1 MKSESASIEKG
12 DDTVPKRILAWS
24 ESRPLWQR
32 DALRRIVLK
41 GYPDEEALE
50 ELLALCKKE
59 HGDQAVTLAAKP
71 LSKNHLPVDPGV
83 GESISL
89 SGIASVSGVNQL
101 ATGQTL
107 NFEEAGLTIVYG
119 QNGTGKSGYT
129 RILKK
134 ACRSRHAGEIMPDV
148 YSSSPTRTAKA
159 ELKITRT
166 GGAAETVVW
175 ENDGETAETLSAITV
190 FDRDAASVHVQKKN
204 EVWFRPFGLDIP
216 DDLAG
221 VCQDVKA
228 RLTTEKETLEQK
240 RNSVFANP
248 IWSSRSALGKALSVL
263 RHDTDIAF
271 ITPSAS
277 FSDADVSRLA
287 KLQADLAQDP
297 AVAAKAQRDYA
308 IQLDQLE
315 SYLKRIE
322 QALNVEAIQA
332 LHAKKK
338 SADDKRAAANMAAH
352 DAFSGLA
359 LEGVGETVWR
369 TFWESARSYSQ
380 VAREDGAAFPPSSG
394 DICVLCHQEIDE
406 RTAARMLGFED
417 FIKKDTE
424 TKAAEAE
431 RVFKEA
437 EQKFRDVAV
446 HINKVSAAYRSLKA
460 GNFALARQVLRFIA
474 LARRVQVLTLAQLS
488 GEDDLNP
495 LALPESVTETVH
507 TEAAQTRVY
516 ATSLDDASGGE
527 AREAVLN
534 EQADLQDRKQSRE
547 LLEIAKTE
555 IERLSEL
562 KRIEDCLRD
571 TSTTAIT
578 RLGNEIADNLI
589 TPRMRDRFQQ
599 EIVALAGNRV
609 RVEVV
614 RSGGKFGSPQYEVK
628 LYANPKAKVHDVL
641 SEGEQ
646 TCVALASYLTE
657 LANASH
663 TSALV
668 FDDPVSSLDHRW
680 RSKVAKRLAKEA
692 GVRQVIVFTHDMIF
706 VNDLAQ
712 LASERNT
719 PTALAHLSRGQDVV
733 GIVNKDLPWTASSI
747 RDRIDKLEKEARAAK
762 RLCEENDDEGYKTAV
777 SSLYSRLRATWERA
791 LEDIVFANVVIRHR
805 DYIDTKNLKRVTA
818 LEEADVQTFQNGFK
832 KCCDFVDA
840 HDPSRG
846 HDPEPPEPSEVLVDI
861 KSLKDWSEGLRS
873 KMNRIS

>member
-1 MKSESASIEKG
+1 MSDSASIEKS

-32 DALRRIVLK
+32 DALRRIVLN
-41 GYPDEEALE
+41 GYPDEEAFE

-59 HGDQAVTLAAKP
+59 HGDPTVALVAKP
-71 LSKNHLPVDPGV
+71 LSKDHLPVDPGA

-89 SGIASVSGVNQL
+89 SSIANVSGVNQL

-107 NFEEAGLTIVYG
+107 NFEESGLTIVYG

-148 YSSSPTRTAKA
+148 YSSSPTGTAKA
-159 ELKITRT
+159 TLKITGT
-166 GGAAETVVW
+166 DGAAETVAW
-175 ENDGETAETLSAITV
+175 EDEFETAETLSAITV
-190 FDRDAASVHVQKKN
+190 FDREAASVHVQKKN

-221 VCQDVKA
+221 VSQEIKA

-248 IWSSRSALGKALSVL
+248 IWSSRSALGKALSAL
-263 RHDTDIAF
+263 RHDTDIAA
-271 ITPSAS
+271 IAPKTP
-277 FSDADVSRLA
+277 FSDANEVRLT

-297 AVAAKAQRDYA
+297 AVASKAQRDYA
-308 IQLDQLE
+308 TQLDQLE

-322 QALNVEAIQA
+322 LALNDEAIQA
-332 LHAKKK
+332 LHATKKN
-338 SADDKRAAANMAAH
+338 ADDMRAAANTAAH
-352 DAFSGLA
+352 DAFSGLGLA
-359 LEGVGETVWR
+359 GVGENVWQ
-369 TFWESARSYSQ
+369 TLWESARAYSQ
-380 VAREDGAAFPPSSG
+380 IAREEGAAFPPSSG
-394 DICVLCHQEIDE
+394 DICVLCHQGIDE
-406 RTAARMLGFED
+406 PTAARMLGFEA

-424 TKAAEAE
+424 TKAADAE
-431 RVFKEA
+431 RVFQEA
-437 EQKFRDVAV
+437 EQKFRAV
-446 HINKVSAAYRSLKA
+446 PVHVNKVSAVYRSLKNS
-460 GNFALARQVLRFIA
+460 NFALAKQVLRFTA
-474 LARRVQVLTLAQLS
+474 LARRVQAQTLLQLS
-488 GEDDLNP
+488 GEDVPNP
-495 LALPESVTETVH
+495 LALPDSVTETVSN
-507 TEAAQTRVY
+507 EATLTRAY

-527 AREAVLN
+527 ARESVLN
-534 EQADLQDRKQSRE
+534 EQADLQDRKQSCE
-547 LLEIAKTE
+547 LLDIAKTE
-555 IERLSEL
+555 IARLIEL
-562 KRIEDCLRD
+562 KRIEDCLRG
-571 TSTTAIT
+571 TATTAIT

-628 LYANPKAKVHDVL
+628 LYANPNAKVHNVL

-719 PTALAHLSRGQDVV
+719 PTALAHLTRGQDVV

-762 RLCEENDDEGYKTAV
+762 RLFEANDDEGYKTEV

-791 LEDIVFANVVIRHR
+791 LEDIVFANVVMRHR

-846 HDPEPPEPSEVLVDI
+846 HDPEPPEPSEVMADI
-861 KSLKDWSEGLRS
+861 KSLKDWSEELRS
-873 KMNRIS
+873 KMNGVS

>member
-1 MKSESASIEKG
+1 MSDSSSIEKS

-24 ESRPLWQR
+24 ENRPLWQR
-32 DALRRIVLK
+32 DALRRIVLN
-41 GYPDEEALE
+41 GYPDEEAFE
-50 ELLALCKKE
+50 ELLALCKIE
-59 HGDQAVTLAAKP
+59 HGDQTVTLAAKP
-71 LSKNHLPVDPGV
+71 LSKDHLPVDPGA

-89 SGIASVSGVNQL
+89 SGITNVSGVNQL
-101 ATGQTL
+101 ATGQSL
-107 NFEEAGLTIVYG
+107 SFEESGLTIVYG

-148 YSSSPTRTAKA
+148 YSPSPTRTAKA
-159 ELKITRT
+159 DLKITRT
-166 GGAAETVVW
+166 SGAAETVAW
-175 ENDGETAETLSAITV
+175 EDEGESAEMLSAITV
-190 FDRDAASVHVQKKN
+190 FDRDAALVHVQKKN

-221 VCQDVKA
+221 VCQEIKA

-240 RNSVFANP
+240 RNSVFVNP
-248 IWSSRSALGKALSVL
+248 IWSSRSALGKALSSL
-263 RHDTDIAF
+263 RHDTDVAAV
-271 ITPSAS
+271 TPKTA
-277 FSDADVSRLA
+277 FSDADEARLI

-297 AVAAKAQRDYA
+297 AVAAQAQRDFA
-308 IQLDQLE
+308 AQLDQLE

-322 QALNVEAIQA
+322 QALNDEAIQA
-332 LHAKKK
+332 LHATKKG
-338 SADDKRAAANMAAH
+338 ADDMRMAANTAAH
-352 DAFSGLA
+352 DAFSGMA

-369 TFWESARSYSQ
+369 TLWESARSYSQ
-380 VAREDGAAFPPSSG
+380 VAKEAGTAFPPSSG
-394 DICVLCHQEIDE
+394 DICVLCH
-406 RTAARMLGFED
+406 
-417 FIKKDTE
+417 
-424 TKAAEAE
+424 
-431 RVFKEA
+431 VFKEA
-437 EQKFRDVAV
+437 EQKFRALVV
-446 HINKVSAAYRSLKA
+446 HANKVSAAYRSLKA

-474 LARRVQVLTLAQLS
+474 LARRVQVQTLAQIS
-488 GEDDLNP
+488 GEDVPNP
-495 LALPESVTETVH
+495 LALPESVAEAVN
-507 TEAAQTRVY
+507 TEAAQTRAY
-516 ATSLDDASGGE
+516 AASLDDASGGE

-534 EQADLQDRKQSRE
+534 EQADLQDRKQSHE
-547 LLEIAKTE
+547 MLDIAKTE
-555 IERLSEL
+555 IARLAEL

-571 TSTTAIT
+571 TTTTAIT

-719 PTALAHLSRGQDVV
+719 PTALAHLTRGQDAV
-733 GIVNKDLPWTASSI
+733 GIVNRDLPWTASSI
-747 RDRIDKLEKEARAAK
+747 RDRIDKLEKEARDAK
-762 RLCEENDDEGYKTAV
+762 RLFEANDDESYKTAV

-791 LEDIVFANVVIRHR
+791 LEDIVFANVVMRHR

-818 LEEADVQTFQNGFK
+818 LEEADVQIFQNGFK
-832 KCCDFVDA
+832 KCCDFVEA

-846 HDPEPPEPSEVLVDI
+846 HDPEPPEPSEVMADI
-861 KSLKDWSEGLRS
+861 KSLKDWSEDLRT
-873 KMNRIS
+873 KMNRVS